1 MSELP
6 DDLLI
11 DILSLLPVKG
21 GVRTSLLSKRWKHLW
36 KHIHSIYFRAENYF
50 GMSVPFE
57 CLDQFISSTD
67 QSRIIKKFNVQF
79 LCQMYDVKIHY
90 NRVDSWMNWAVNHSV
105 EMIGLDIHI
114 DGARETLYEVPTVL
128 FHFQSLVELEL
139 SNSTLNMLQ
148 YSVSWPLLNVLLSRV

>member
-1 MSELP
+1 
-6 DDLLI
+6 
-11 DILSLLPVKG
+11 
-21 GVRTSLLSKRWKHLW
+21 
-36 KHIHSIYFRAENYF
+36 
-50 GMSVPFE
+50 
-57 CLDQFISSTD
+57 
-67 QSRIIKKFNVQF
+67 
-79 LCQMYDVKIHY
+79 MYDVKIHY

-139 SNSTLNMLQ
+139 SNSTPNMLQ